1 VVRPCERTEVG
12 RRFPP
17 IRGTTRAPGV
27 GPGLNKART
36 ADCPPP
42 LCRVRN
48 RRPRAVEGRDTGPLR
63 PQRASIGRNSLPV
76 SRGSVSARTAGG
88 ENPRSHAPMST
99 ESARTSPCGLTRS
112 MTSPKEGCSAI
123 KARRF
128 PFDIP
133 ARRLPRLAAASHK
146 SGDVSPVF
154 WPFLS
159 GPEGI
164 PSLGRLCSAGPRS
177 TVLSHHLRMKELR
190 NEGEAPHPWFA
201 HQSPPSDQRLTRHLT
216 RAGRSTAGRYTL
228 YGGVLASSASF
239 ASASA
244 SS

>member
-1 VVRPCERTEVG
+1 LGCETAHGLGEGRRAEPRPHTLGDAAGRRAEASSEHGPRGRIAPAASTGMGLTSWSGPVMRTEVG

-112 MTSPKEGCSAI
+112 MTSPKEGA
-123 KARRF
+123 
-128 PFDIP
+128 
-133 ARRLPRLAAASHK
+133 LP
-146 SGDVSPVF
+146 
-154 WPFLS
+154 
-159 GPEGI
+159 
-164 PSLGRLCSAGPRS
+164 
-177 TVLSHHLRMKELR
+177 
-190 NEGEAPHPWFA
+190 
-201 HQSPPSDQRLTRHLT
+201 
-216 RAGRSTAGRYTL
+216 
-228 YGGVLASSASF
+228 
-239 ASASA
+239 
-244 SS
+244 